1 MTVAQPA
8 EDETPAEIDIVE
20 EWGEQRPAAELVA
33 AGSRVSPSLRGRASP
48 THGAP
53 PSSST
58 AGSNRPGQHPLQ
70 GPCPNRWVCAPM
82 VALGLDRHGGVMT
95 VTTCPTTPLTSPL
108 VLRCAAAPCGPWL
121 IQDRRHPGR

>member
-1 MTVAQPA
+1 
-8 EDETPAEIDIVE
+8 
-20 EWGEQRPAAELVA
+20 
-33 AGSRVSPSLRGRASP
+33 SP

-108 VLRCAAAPCGPWL
+108 VLRCAAAPRGPWL
-121 IQDRRHPGR
+121 IQDRRHPGHRCRDGIGPETRRSALSVPPVFFASPSRPTENALEGNRIRWART